1 MTMPAPAHISPD
13 HDETLIARL
22 AAADLTDR
30 EAADARSLVA
40 SCPACAELHA
50 DLRSIMAATAS
61 LPAPRRTRDFRLT
74 EADAARLQRTGWRR
88 LLARFGEP
96 RLAFTKPLATGLVT
110 LGIAGLVFAVAP
122 SFLATAG
129 LSATSATA
137 ATAGP
142 AFAPAPGGA
151 GSVAGPSEQVSMQD
165 EAASAAASPAAS
177 AASSAESPP
186 VPSTAAASIPVSAPT
201 LQVPIAASSAAPSGA
216 PTALGLGPES
226 AVPSPGAPADGNFSA
241 NRLASGAAP
250 PSSGPSPLF
259 VASVMLL
266 VLGIGLFLLRWAA
279 RRPA

>member
-88 LLARFGEP
+88 LLGRFGEP

-129 LSATSATA
+129 LSPTSATA

-142 AFAPAPGGA
+142 AFAPARGGA
-151 GSVAGPSEQVSMQD
+151 GSVAGPSEQGPKQD
-165 EAASAAASPAAS
+165 AAASAAASPAAS
-177 AASSAESPP
+177 VASAESPP

-226 AVPSPGAPADGNFSA
+226 AAPSPGAPADSNFSA
-241 NRLASGAAP
+241 NKLASGAAP

-259 VASVMLL
+259 VASVVLL